1 MTLLPDKHVTMR
13 RSLIGTGAHLLR
25 RLSSPQT
32 FNSLWESVKAG
43 GEVANFKVF
52 LLSLDYLYTI
62 GAVDYEHGFLSR
74 TRRGDQ

>member
-32 FNSLWESVKAG
+32 FNSLWEVGQGGWGG
-43 GEVANFKVF
+43 GE
-52 LLSLDYLYTI
+52 LQGLS
-62 GAVDYEHGFLSR
+62 AVP
-74 TRRGDQ
+74 